1 MKIKQALMLT
11 AGLAMI
17 GTVAFFLEKTSERK
31 FEVAGE
37 EEHEA
42 KERREK
48 EDAARFNV
56 ERMKYEY
63 EMLKDPV
70 TGKIPKGIF
79 EKEVAF
85 ALSMPVKNADV
96 PAGAN
101 RRVVV
106 QNTYL
111 PVGPNNIGGRT
122 RAVAYDKRYNG
133 STNRVIISGCVS
145 GGIMR
150 SADGGNTWTLVTPQ
164 NDIHSFTTLAQDLR
178 PGFEDTWY
186 AAGGEPYGNTAG
198 GYYAAPYRGFGI
210 WKSVNNGVSWT
221 KLAPTVT
228 DQGGG
233 TIPPGT
239 HEFFDNP
246 FDYTYNMAVN
256 PTNGDLFVAAFG
268 VILRSNNGGTS
279 FQAVLGSFAASTS
292 LSTATGQTEVAISSS
307 GRIMAAMNGG
317 HNNTALRGVWTSATG
332 GAGSFSRVAGGQTI
346 GVDSIPG
353 WRANAPTGTG
363 KRILITFAP
372 SNANVGYVFYENG
385 QSSEPPDLKPEADLF
400 RFDISGSS
408 ITWSNRSANM
418 PDFAGGNASGS
429 DPLAVQGG
437 YDMMV
442 KVKPDNPN
450 TVFIGGTNLYRS
462 TDGFS
467 TSTNTAWINGYNTNF
482 TYQVY
487 PNGHPD
493 IHELVFNPT
502 NSNEGICGNDGGI
515 QISSNLTAAA
525 PSWRMVSNY
534 QTIQYYYVAM
544 DPDAGRNN
552 FVGGAQD
559 NGVLFRD
566 KLRVLGIPASDSNN
580 HVQMISADGS
590 AVGISRVSPSNP
602 VQFVYGGY
610 QYGKIL
616 RFRLPNVFNPDD
628 IRPGNLTTA
637 YEGAEDDYGEFVTN
651 FHLDPDNTEDLYY
664 INFNRLFRTT
674 AASSVTAGGWT
685 ELMGVSAAVNP
696 SNGRGVSI
704 RAVAFTRGPYNTAH
718 SIYLGTTNGRVFRLD
733 DPRNAAPGKAPA
745 DITPT
750 GLNGNVQDIAVNP
763 NNDNEVMVTVSNYNT
778 TSIWWTNNAK
788 SSFPSW
794 KNAEGNL
801 TLPSIRSC
809 RIVVKKDAANN
820 PVTEYYVG
828 TSVGLYSTENLEGI
842 LTLNGSPLWR
852 REGDAVLNLAVIQS
866 LAYRPADNV
875 MVIGTHGNGMY
886 YTFLGTANF
895 NPVQTAVEPVTNDK
909 NFIHNVYPTVSPN
922 TVSFE
927 TGNMVGVRKIV
938 VHLYDASGRLV
949 FSETK
954 GYTNG
959 SLTLAPFARGTYFL
973 SIYSEDRKYRHL
985 QKLVKQ

>member
-1 MKIKQALMLT
+1 
-11 AGLAMI
+11 
-17 GTVAFFLEKTSERK
+17 
-31 FEVAGE
+31 
-37 EEHEA
+37 
-42 KERREK
+42 
-48 EDAARFNV
+48 
-56 ERMKYEY
+56 
-63 EMLKDPV
+63 
-70 TGKIPKGIF
+70 
-79 EKEVAF
+79 
-85 ALSMPVKNADV
+85 
-96 PAGAN
+96 
-101 RRVVV
+101 
-106 QNTYL
+106 
-111 PVGPNNIGGRT
+111 
-122 RAVAYDKRYNG
+122 
-133 STNRVIISGCVS
+133 
-145 GGIMR
+145 
-150 SADGGNTWTLVTPQ
+150 
-164 NDIHSFTTLAQDLR
+164 
-178 PGFEDTWY
+178 
-186 AAGGEPYGNTAG
+186 
-198 GYYAAPYRGFGI
+198 
-210 WKSVNNGVSWT
+210 
-221 KLAPTVT
+221 
-228 DQGGG
+228 
-233 TIPPGT
+233 
-239 HEFFDNP
+239 
-246 FDYTYNMAVN
+246 
-256 PTNGDLFVAAFG
+256 
-268 VILRSNNGGTS
+268 
-279 FQAVLGSFAASTS
+279 
-292 LSTATGQTEVAISSS
+292 
-307 GRIMAAMNGG
+307 MAAMNGG

-372 SNANVGYVFYENG
+372 SNANVGYVYYENG

-515 QISSNLTAAA
+515 QISTNLAAAA

-685 ELMGVSAAVNP
+685 ELTGVSAAVNP

-718 SIYLGTTNGRVFRLD
+718 SLYLGTTNGRVFRLD

-801 TLPSIRSC
+801 TMPSIRSC
-809 RIVVKKDAANN
+809 RIVAKKDAANN

-828 TSVGLYSTENLEGI
+828 TSVGLYSTENLESI

-852 REGDAVLNLAVIQS
+852 REGDAVLNLAVVQS

-909 NFIHNVYPTVSPN
+909 NFIRAVYPTVSPN

>member
-1 MKIKQALMLT
+1 MKIKQALIVT

-17 GTVAFFLEKTSERK
+17 GTVAFFLDKASERK
-31 FEVAGE
+31 SEVAGE
-37 EEHEA
+37 EAHEA
-42 KERREK
+42 MERREK

-70 TGKIPKGIF
+70 TGKIPQGIF

-85 ALSMPVKNADV
+85 ALKMPVKNVDV
-96 PAGAN
+96 PTGAN

-111 PVGPNNIGGRT
+111 PAGPNNIGGRT

-164 NDIHSFTTLAQDLR
+164 NDIHSFTTLAQDPR

-210 WKSVNNGVSWT
+210 WKTLNNGISWT
-221 KLAPTVT
+221 KLTPTVT

-307 GRIMAAMNGG
+307 GRIMAAINGG

-418 PDFAGGNASGS
+418 PDFPGGNASGS

-566 KLRVLGIPASDSNN
+566 KMRVLGIPASDSNN

-590 AVGISRVSPSNP
+590 AVGVSRVSPSNP

-637 YEGAEDDYGEFVTN
+637 YEGADDDYGEFVTN

-685 ELMGVSAAVNP
+685 ELTGVSATVNP

-718 SIYLGTTNGRVFRLD
+718 SLFLGTTNGRVFRLD
-733 DPRNAAPGKAPA
+733 DPRNAAPGKVPV

-763 NNDNEVMVTVSNYNT
+763 NNDNEVLVTVSNYNT
-778 TSIWWTNNAK
+778 VSIWWTNNAK

-809 RIVVKKDAANN
+809 RIAVKKDAANN

-828 TSVGLYSTENLEGI
+828 TSVGLYSTENLESI

-852 REGDAVLNLAVIQS
+852 REGDAVLNLAVVQS

-909 NFIHNVYPTVSPN
+909 NFIRNVYPTVSPN

-927 TGNMVGVRKIV
+927 TGNMVGIRKIV
-938 VHLYDASGRLV
+938 VQLYDASGRLIY
-949 FSETK
+949 SETK

-959 SLTLAPFARGTYFL
+959 SVTLAPFARGTYFL
-973 SIYSEDRKYRHL
+973 SIYSDGKKYRHL